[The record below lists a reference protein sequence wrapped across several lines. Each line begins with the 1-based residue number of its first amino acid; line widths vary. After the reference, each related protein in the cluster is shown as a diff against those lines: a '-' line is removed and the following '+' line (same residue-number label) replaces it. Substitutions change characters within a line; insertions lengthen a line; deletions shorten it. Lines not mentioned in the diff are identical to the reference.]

1 MASTKSPHKCKLKY
15 HPYSYFSREA
25 PRRVTGTIN
34 DENGKPVRAVQGTWD
49 ESISLYDIVKYKD
62 QNNIE
67 TNNERLL
74 WKKVM
79 NINVNRT
86 LTNLFDF

>member
-1 MASTKSPHKCKLKY
+1 M
-15 HPYSYFSREA
+15 
-25 PRRVTGTIN
+25 TGTIN

-79 NINVNRT
+79 NINVGIIVPT
-86 LTNLFDF
+86 YKLT